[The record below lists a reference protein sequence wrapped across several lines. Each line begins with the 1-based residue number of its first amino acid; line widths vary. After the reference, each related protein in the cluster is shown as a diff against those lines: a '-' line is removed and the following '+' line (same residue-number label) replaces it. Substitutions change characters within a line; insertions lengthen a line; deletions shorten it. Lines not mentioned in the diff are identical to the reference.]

1 MNVEEVIKT
10 IDNVLLNNTGQ
21 HLRDV
26 ETTILRGA
34 WQAKTYEQI
43 AETCQYSLGYIKQ
56 VAAPKLWKLLSEAL
70 EEDISKTNFRFMIER
85 LWGGIPEKV
94 IYSSE
99 LINPLSQASINKIEE
114 RQSHS
119 SSDGVVPSVADHLT
133 SPQTKPQLYW
143 GEVPEIGIFYGRT
156 QELSTLK
163 EWLINDRC
171 RLLAVVGMGGIGKTT
186 LAAHCTQQTQ
196 HEFES
201 VVWRDLRKDPSVSQL
216 LAELTQLISPQLNN
230 YVIAEDIDAQISNFI
245 GLLRQHRCLIVLDTT
260 TGIQQ
265 ISHFSG
271 HYREGYQSY
280 GKLLRRLGQESHRS
294 CLMWIAREKPREIVL
309 MEGENSPVRSLS
321 LKGLD
326 SQAKEIFREKKLLDQ
341 DSWDDL
347 IQLYRGNPLALKIVA
362 NTIQE
367 LFGGKVSAFLKQET
381 IVFGELNDIL
391 DEQFEYIS
399 ALEQEILYWLAIE
412 CQPISLY
419 QLRADILAPV
429 AQAELI
435 EAIESLLRRSLI
447 ERTVVEEDV
456 VFSLQQP
463 VISQYVI
470 NQICEHICT
479 EIQEFARHQKIEKIE
494 LLRILAL
501 VKKRQTDVVI
511 QEMQVRLILKPIKN
525 QLCKIL
531 KDENLIEEHLTKILS
546 VLHGK
551 TPLVVG
557 YAKSNIE
564 SLLLELKLDL
574 TNISYR

>member
-1 MNVEEVIKT
+1 MNLEEVITT
-10 IDNVLLNNTGQ
+10 IDNVLLTNTGQ

-26 ETTILRGA
+26 EAIVLRGA

-70 EEDISKTNFRFMIER
+70 GEDISKTNFRFIIEQ
-85 LWGGIPEKV
+85 LWGGEPEK
-94 IYSSE
+94 ILPSPE
-99 LINPLSQASINKIEE
+99 LVNSLSPASII
-114 RQSHS
+114 QSDRLIS
-119 SSDGVVPSVADHLT
+119 N
-133 SPQTKPQLYW
+133 QTKPYQDW
-143 GEVPEIGIFYGRT
+143 GEVPEINIFYGRT
-156 QELSTLK
+156 QELTTLK
-163 EWLINDRC
+163 KWLVNDSC
-171 RLLAVVGMGGIGKTT
+171 RLVAVVGMGGIGKTT
-186 LAAHCTQQTQ
+186 LSVHCTQQIQ
-196 HEFES
+196 HEFEF
-201 VVWRDLRKDPSVSQL
+201 VIWRDLRSAPSVSQL
-216 LAELTQLISPQLNN
+216 LAELRQCLLLSNN
-230 YVIAEDIDAQISNFI
+230 YLAEEDIDVQISDFI
-245 GLLRQHRCLIVLDTT
+245 SFLRQHRCLIVLDTT

-265 ISHFSG
+265 SSHFSG
-271 HYREGYQSY
+271 HYREGYQTY

-294 CLMWIAREKPREIVL
+294 CLMWIAREKPREIVM
-309 MEGENSPVRSLS
+309 MEGENRPVRSLC

-326 SQAKEIFREKKLLDQ
+326 SQAKEIFKDKKLLDPN
-341 DSWDDL
+341 SWDDL

-362 NTIQE
+362 STIQE
-367 LFGGKVSAFLKQET
+367 LFGGKVSAFLRQET

-412 CQPISLY
+412 YQPISLS

-435 EAIESLLRRSLI
+435 EALESLLRRSLI

-463 VISQYVI
+463 VVSQYVI

-479 EIQEFARHQKIEKIE
+479 EIREFGKNQKIEKIE
-494 LLRILAL
+494 LLRTLAL
-501 VKKRQTDVVI
+501 VKKTQTDKAI
-511 QEMQVRLILKPIKN
+511 QEMQLCLILKPIKN
-525 QLCKIL
+525 KLCKIL
-531 KDENLIEEHLTKILS
+531 KDESLIEQQLTKILS
-546 VLHGK
+546 FLQGK
-551 TPLVVG
+551 TSLVVG

-574 TNISYR
+574 SDISYR